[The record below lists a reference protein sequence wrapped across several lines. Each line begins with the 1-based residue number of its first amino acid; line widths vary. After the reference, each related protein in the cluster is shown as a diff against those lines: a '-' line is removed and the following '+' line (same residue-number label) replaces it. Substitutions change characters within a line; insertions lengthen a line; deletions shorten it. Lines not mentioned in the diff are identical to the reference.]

1 MLFEV
6 HHHFHLSPEA
16 TAQLERLNLT
26 GEQIVEGLN
35 AMSEA
40 TDHLKQAV
48 TDLQEEVADV
58 VTKLEDIS
66 SDTEDEAAASA
77 IDAVVAQLKGA
88 GTTASTTVEQT
99 PPDTAAP
106 AAGPD
111 QSSLSADEVA
121 AGVKI
126 DGSGNKLNADGTPFV
141 EPAA

>member
-99 PPDTAAP
+99 PPDAALAP
-106 AAGPD
+106 SPD
-111 QSSLSADEVA
+111 QSSLTADEVA

-126 DGSGNKLNADGTPFV
+126 DGSGNKLNADGSPFV
-141 EPAA
+141 EPSA